1 MDKTVYHITAILIVS
16 ISLLGMWIGT
26 DVYEEVKNG
35 IVEVLCLSCL
45 KLDPYTKSDFTFK
58 TANGEAHP
66 DFIIDN
72 LSTGIIFIHYS
83 EDACP
88 GCDIM
93 HPIVEQLLNISFGKE
108 EMVYKEIKFEN
119 ATIHY
124 YYTNIDHSTPERKQ
138 WIKIYDKDH
147 VGGLPMFT
155 IITLGYNNGL
165 IEPYYTTLYGTLG
178 LDNDKARLDFL
189 REILYESIELY
200 NENLPGFKV

>member
-16 ISLLGMWIGT
+16 TSLLGMWIGT

-119 ATIHY
+119 TTIHY